1 MQKRN
6 ANHQVLKCRKNLLN
20 QVLKTLGM
28 QGNNYSKLTDM
39 GFPNENEY
47 VKENDVIIGKIH
59 PIHSKKDSKELYRC
73 CSTTIKNAESG

>member
-1 MQKRN
+1 
-6 ANHQVLKCRKNLLN
+6 
-20 QVLKTLGM
+20 M

-73 CSTTIKNAESG
+73 CSTTIKNAESGYVDKVKVSRDGWLQIC